1 MIKGEGQGE
10 VEIELPDRYKFDNR
24 DRLRHARG
32 AGGCRGGAGVTELEE
47 LSPRS
52 LAFSVE
58 EVPEMPKIPDEILD
72 LEKRFWT
79 EGPDFYL
86 QNLDE
91 KCLTVFADAAGLW
104 TAEEI
109 AKTVKSSGRWKDVQI
124 DPKGGPPP
132 DAGHCAAEL

>member
-1 MIKGEGQGE
+1 
-10 VEIELPDRYKFDNR
+10 
-24 DRLRHARG
+24 
-32 AGGCRGGAGVTELEE
+32 
-47 LSPRS
+47 
-52 LAFSVE
+52 
-58 EVPEMPKIPDEILD
+58 MPKIPDEILD

-109 AKTVKSSGRWKDVQI
+109 AKTVKSSGRWTDVQI
-124 DPKGGPPP
+124 DPKGVHYPSP
-132 DAGHCAAEL
+132 DVVLLSYEGSATGEGGKPYRALVSSGYVHRDEGWKLTFHTQATLD